1 MNNKGGEA
9 SPTITGISPEES
21 WISRMCFIFPLFFFW
36 QRHELIAKEWSEHD
50 RLEHHRDDGGAV
62 TPLVVDTCWVRLCGL
77 INMFQGCLVCSPICS
92 HSFCL
97 SSGLIYWVAQSIDFP
112 WIFPTFLYWNG
123 NFLPRPPHVF
133 GLGVCGACG
142 CRNLLQ
148 LLGPLWDPFCP
159 SPPLAICFS
168 TGNQVVKVEIFIGV
182 IAVWNSCCML
192 WN

>member
-21 WISRMCFIFPLFFFW
+21 WISRMCFVLPLFFW

-62 TPLVVDTCWVRLCGL
+62 TPLVVDTCWVLLSGS

-97 SSGLIYWVAQSIDFP
+97 LSGWSWVAQSIYFP
-112 WIFPTFLYWNG
+112 WIFPTFLYWDDH
-123 NFLPRPPHVF
+123 FLPCPPHVF
-133 GLGVCGACG
+133 GLGVCGAAAGTCYNCWDHCG
-142 CRNLLQ
+142 ILSVQVRPWRFVFQ
-148 LLGPLWDPFCP
+148 PGIRLWRLRF
-159 SPPLAICFS
+159 L
-168 TGNQVVKVEIFIGV
+168 
-182 IAVWNSCCML
+182 
-192 WN
+192 

>member
-21 WISRMCFIFPLFFFW
+21 WISRMCFVLPLFFW

-62 TPLVVDTCWVRLCGL
+62 TPLVVDTCWVLLSGS

-97 SSGLIYWVAQSIDFP
+97 LSGWSWVAQSIYFP
-112 WIFPTFLYWNG
+112 WIFPTFLYWDDHFCHARHM
-123 NFLPRPPHVF
+123 FLGSASVVRLQEPATIAGTIVGSF
-133 GLGVCGACG
+133 LSKSALGDLFFNRESG
-142 CRNLLQ
+142 CE
-148 LLGPLWDPFCP
+148 GWDFYRCHR
-159 SPPLAICFS
+159 
-168 TGNQVVKVEIFIGV
+168 
-182 IAVWNSCCML
+182 CMK
-192 WN
+192 